1 MRKSRFETTRWSLV
15 LAAGGAQDAAD
26 ALATLCEI
34 YWYPLYAYAR
44 RQGQDPEDAKDLTQS
59 FFALLLERR
68 DVRAVRRERGR
79 FRSFLLASMRHFL
92 LNQAA
97 YRRAQKRG
105 GGRPALPLEF
115 DTAEGRYLREPADAD
130 TPETIF
136 DRRWALTVL
145 DRVFQRLRRDW
156 TDAGKLAQFD
166 HLKICLTGDQP
177 PGGYAQVA
185 RELGTSEGAVK
196 IAVHRLKRQYHRVL
210 REEIGATVSTDEAI
224 DDEIRY
230 LLDSLQR

>member
-15 LAAGGAQDAAD
+15 LAAGGAQDAAASD

-44 RQGQDPEDAKDLTQS
+44 RQGHDPEDAKDLTQS

-145 DRVFQRLRRDW
+145 DRVLQRLRRDW

-166 HLKICLTGDQP
+166 HLTDFPHITP
-177 PGGYAQVA
+177 SISGG
-185 RELGTSEGAVK
+185 
-196 IAVHRLKRQYHRVL
+196 
-210 REEIGATVSTDEAI
+210 EIGGAHLEER
-224 DDEIRY
+224 DD
-230 LLDSLQR
+230 LLLQGIERRLEGLDPAVAVPEVVALQ